1 MSLSN
6 TTSSERLH
14 IAFFGCRNAGKSSLV
29 NAVTNQQL
37 SVVSDVKG
45 TTTDP
50 VKKAMELLPI
60 GPVVIIDTAG
70 LDDGGKLGELRIE
83 KTMQVLGKT
92 DIAVLVIDS
101 TIGMNDYDK
110 ELIKQFEERKIPFVI
125 VYNKSD
131 LINKSSP
138 PLEGGVNE
146 PLTNKQNYPPL
157 EGGVNKPL
165 TNKQNYLP
173 LEGGSKSLISGWG
186 KNALHKYSKSSQ
198 HNAIELRNNPTKQE
212 RTLWKY
218 LNKSQLGYK
227 FRRQQPIGNYV
238 ADFFCSELNLIIEL
252 DGGQHNE
259 IQNIEYDKKRT
270 EFLNNNGYR
279 VLRIWNNDID
289 NNIEGVIEYI
299 KMNLTPP
306 PSPLPHKGQ
315 FDGAVT
321 SDMSK
326 IVADKSGLTPPPNPL
341 PHGAGGLAV
350 SSKTGEGVNEL
361 RELLGKIA
369 SENKVEKY
377 IIKDRLKAGDIVI
390 LVIPI
395 DESAPK
401 GRIILPQQ
409 NVLRECLDAHATAI
423 CCQVEELEQILNNIT
438 PKYVITD
445 SQAFNKVKDIVPKNI
460 ILTSFSILMA
470 NYRGKL
476 NSLVKSAETIS
487 KLQDGDNVLISEACT
502 HHRQCND
509 IGTVKFP
516 KWISDYTGK
525 NINFEFTQG
534 GEFPTDLTKYKL
546 IIHCGGCMINEA
558 EMKTR
563 QQKAGAN
570 GIPMVN
576 YGMAIAYMNGIL
588 ERALEI
594 FK

>member
-1 MSLSN
+1 MSLNN

-37 SVVSDVKG
+37 SVVSDIKG

-70 LDDGGKLGELRIE
+70 LDDSGELGDLRVA
-83 KTMQVLGKT
+83 KTKEVLGKT
-92 DIAVLVIDS
+92 DIAVLVVDS
-101 TIGMNDYDK
+101 TIGVNDFDN
-110 ELIKQFEERKIPFVI
+110 EIICLFEERKLPYIV
-125 VYNKSD
+125 VYNKAD
-131 LINKSSP
+131 LIK
-138 PLEGGVNE
+138 
-146 PLTNKQNYPPL
+146 
-157 EGGVNKPL
+157 
-165 TNKQNYLP
+165 
-173 LEGGSKSLISGWG
+173 
-186 KNALHKYSKSSQ
+186 
-198 HNAIELRNNPTKQE
+198 E
-212 RTLWKY
+212 RTAGLFY
-218 LNKSQLGYK
+218 
-227 FRRQQPIGNYV
+227 
-238 ADFFCSELNLIIEL
+238 
-252 DGGQHNE
+252 
-259 IQNIEYDKKRT
+259 
-270 EFLNNNGYR
+270 
-279 VLRIWNNDID
+279 
-289 NNIEGVIEYI
+289 
-299 KMNLTPP
+299 
-306 PSPLPHKGQ
+306 
-315 FDGAVT
+315 T
-321 SDMSK
+321 SS
-326 IVADKSGLTPPPNPL
+326 VN
-341 PHGAGGLAV
+341 
-350 SSKTGEGVNEL
+350 GEGVNEL
-361 RELLGKIA
+361 RERLGKI
-369 SENKVEKY
+369 SNQNKKEKY
-377 IIKDRLKAGDIVI
+377 IIRDRLHAGDIVV

-423 CCQVEELEQILNNIT
+423 CCQVEELEQLLNNIT

-445 SQAFNKVKDIVPKNI
+445 SQAFNKVKEIVPENI

-476 NSLVKSAETIS
+476 DSLVKSAETIS
-487 KLQDGDNVLISEACT
+487 NLQDGDNVLISEACT

-534 GEFPTDLTKYKL
+534 GEFPADLSKYKL

-563 QQKAGAN
+563 QQKAAAN
-570 GIPMVN
+570 KIPMVN

-588 ERALEI
+588 ERALRI
-594 FK
+594 FNE